1 MDGST
6 ELAKR
11 HWNRTPLFIS
21 EEQRY
26 SIYPWLYDAAE
37 FRNHGGE
44 RVLEIGCGT
53 GCDLL
58 QFAKHGA
65 HAYGID
71 ITERHITLAKQRCGT
86 MVSVCYGDARFIPFR
101 PATFD
106 YVYSH
111 GVVHHS
117 DQPEAI
123 VAEIFRVLKPG
134 GRYNVQ
140 VYSLVSYHS
149 LYLFLKF
156 GKDWKLH
163 IENSTDPVHID
174 LYTIGG
180 IKQLFRGCSVKK
192 FYFPRIPVLAPYLGW
207 YLVVTGAKPKNAQ

>member
-1 MDGST
+1 MNRAA
-6 ELAKR
+6 EMAKH
-11 HWNRTPLFIS
+11 HWNRSPLFIT

-37 FRNHGGE
+37 FRNHRGE

-65 HAYGID
+65 CAYGID
-71 ITERHITLAKQRCGT
+71 ITERHIALAKKRCGT
-86 MVSVCYGDARFIPFR
+86 MASVCYGDARFIPF
-101 PATFD
+101 PSATFD

-111 GVVHHS
+111 GVLHHS
-117 DQPEAI
+117 DQPEVIA
-123 VAEIFRVLKPG
+123 AEIFRVLKPE

-140 VYSLVSYHS
+140 VYSLISYNS
-149 LYLFLKF
+149 LYLLFKF

-163 IENSTDPVHID
+163 VENSTDPVHID
-174 LYTIGG
+174 LYTMRR
-180 IKQLFRGCSVKK
+180 IKQLFPGCCGRK
-192 FYFPRIPVLAPYLGW
+192 FYFPRIPILAPCLGW
-207 YLVVTGAKPKNAQ
+207 YLVVTGAKPTNVR

>member
-1 MDGST
+1 MNRAA
-6 ELAKR
+6 ELAKQ
-11 HWNRTPLFIS
+11 HWNRTPLFIG

-37 FRNHGGE
+37 FRNHPGE

-71 ITERHITLAKQRCGT
+71 ITERHIALAKQRCGT
-86 MVSVCYGDARFIPFR
+86 MASVCYGDARFIPFPR
-101 PATFD
+101 GTFD

-111 GVVHHS
+111 GVLHHS

-123 VAEIFRVLKPG
+123 AAEIFRVLKPE
-134 GRYNVQ
+134 GRYNVH
-140 VYSLVSYHS
+140 VYSLISYHS
-149 LYLFLKF
+149 LYLLLKF
-156 GKDWKLH
+156 GKEWKLH
-163 IENSTDPVHID
+163 IENSADPVHID
-174 LYTIGG
+174 LYTMRR
-180 IKQLFRGCSVKK
+180 IKQLFPGCNLRK
-192 FYFPRIPVLAPYLGW
+192 FYFPRIPILAPYLGW
-207 YLVVTGAKPKNAQ
+207 YLVVTGATPKNAQ